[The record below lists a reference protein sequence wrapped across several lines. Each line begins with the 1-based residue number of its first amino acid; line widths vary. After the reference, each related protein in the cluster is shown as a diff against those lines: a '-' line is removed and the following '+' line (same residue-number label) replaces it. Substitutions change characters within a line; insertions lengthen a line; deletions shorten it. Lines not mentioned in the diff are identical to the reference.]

1 MTLYSLYARENQAP
15 IAVADRFRWSAA
27 LLPPVHAL
35 WHRSWAMLGV
45 WVLGVVAIGAL
56 ASWIGAGAA
65 VWLYILF
72 AAWLGFAAP
81 AFTARALARRGWG
94 HGTEIIAADG
104 DLALVSW
111 LSRK

>member
-15 IAVADRFRWSAA
+15 IAVADRFHWSAA

-35 WHRSWAMLGV
+35 WHRSWAMLGT

-56 ASWIGAGAA
+56 SVYLGPGAA
-65 VWLYILF
+65 LWLYVVL

-81 AFTARALARRGWG
+81 AFTAATLVRRGWR
-94 HGTEIIAADG
+94 HDAEIIAADG